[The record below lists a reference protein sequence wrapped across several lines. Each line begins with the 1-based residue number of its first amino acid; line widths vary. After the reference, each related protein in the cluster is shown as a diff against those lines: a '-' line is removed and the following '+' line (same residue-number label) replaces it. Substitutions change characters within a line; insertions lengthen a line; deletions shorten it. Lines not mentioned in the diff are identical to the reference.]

1 MLHKH
6 FSEIETARLLLRAP
20 LELDW
25 EVISYL
31 RTDVHINKFVSR
43 ASAPTR
49 IDALHFIQ
57 KMLQGIVKKDLFYW
71 SITEKINSR
80 IIGSI
85 CLWNFS
91 KDGKIAET
99 GYDLV
104 PEYQGQGIM
113 SEALQGVLNLGFS
126 QLELHTIE
134 AYTHRKNLA
143 SIKMLK
149 SNNFELIPGKIDT
162 ANANN
167 LIFRT
172 HKSS

>member
-1 MLHKH
+1 M
-6 FSEIETARLLLRAP
+6 
-20 LELDW
+20 
-25 EVISYL
+25 
-31 RTDVHINKFVSR
+31 
-43 ASAPTR
+43 
-49 IDALHFIQ
+49 
-57 KMLQGIVKKDLFYW
+57 
-71 SITEKINSR
+71 
-80 IIGSI
+80 IGSI

-113 SEALQGVLNLGFS
+113 SEVLQGVLNLGFS

-149 SNNFELIPGKIDT
+149 SNNFELIPGKIDA

-172 HKSS
+172 QKSS